1 LPSPPPFGHGLQCGV
16 IYFSAQTRY
25 VSKSWLGVDVMEA
38 PLRIG
43 EAPRASALQ
52 AAEEGP
58 EPMEVRGGGY
68 MSYERRRIHVI

>member
-1 LPSPPPFGHGLQCGV
+1 
-16 IYFSAQTRY
+16 
-25 VSKSWLGVDVMEA
+25 MEA